1 MFSQTIYWYF
11 HPCFFLPAFVC
22 YEGRMLSILSSTI
35 LTGTNTHLQQLI
47 IIGNQSCVVDIF
59 IILILKYCCW
69 LRLLLLLRNQIIVIK
84 KIICYLYA
92 ESITEIFPD
101 LRLA

>member
-11 HPCFFLPAFVC
+11 HPCFFLPVFVC

-47 IIGNQSCVVDIF
+47 IISNQSCVVDIF

-84 KIICYLYA
+84 KII
-92 ESITEIFPD
+92 F
-101 LRLA
+101 